1 MSRDVRLPTITSD
14 IPKDLRAFTNELRR
28 ALTQPERFRAW
39 PKYRLPY
46 ISSPISS
53 DLRQL
58 TQRIREVIEEPSP
71 PELIPKW
78 REAEFGREWQFP
90 RDTLPHLSSSA
101 IEPDVR
107 RFFER
112 VREMLVREPPEIAPG
127 EPNCDSPEGEW
138 VTSLMYPLEFEE
150 AVKSESLVKRGQF
163 YRGIADDVFL
173 PALIAPT
180 GYVEDVYNNIY
191 TDAGW
196 DAFIPNLVPVT
207 GYILDLRVYATVEEI
222 GTQSSAIITGG
233 FFTPGIF
240 AGPPDE
246 ELKSTAIILGATL
259 E

>member
-150 AVKSESLVKRGQF
+150 SVKSESLVKRGQF
-163 YRGIADDVFL
+163 YQGIWEAYAPVI
-173 PALIAPT
+173 ALT
-180 GYVEDVYNNIY
+180 GGEIIDVYNNIY
-191 TDAGW
+191 TEAVDAYRPMFALTGG
-196 DAFIPNLVPVT
+196 FIH
-207 GYILDLRVYATVEEI
+207 DLRVYASAEEA
-222 GTQSSAIITGG
+222 TRSSAVITTGLLK
-233 FFTPGIF
+233 PGIF
-240 AGPPDE
+240 AQPPDD
-246 ELKSTAIILGATL
+246 ELKSSAMILGATL